1 MLVAALLAFTLDARA
16 DVASPCG
23 CGDNGGYKPG
33 YDTDTGVDSGD
44 QASLRRLAHEL
55 PTGAQAGLVLGGL
68 AMLLAAGRR
77 RPDEA

>member
-1 MLVAALLAFTLDARA
+1 MLIAALLALTLDARA
-16 DVASPCG
+16 DLAGPCG
-23 CGDNGGYKPG
+23 CGGNGGYKPP
-33 YDTDTGVDSGD
+33 YDSDTGIDSGD

-77 RPDEA
+77 RPDGA